1 MISYEPY
8 LNWSRSELASEIGR
22 CVWRVGMTWKS
33 TSGRLVSSAMHCFV
47 ASYHSPGTAF
57 YACILLLAEFAY
69 LSCILQRLVFLP
81 RDAML
86 RCVLPSVCL
95 SHADIVAKW
104 LDVGSCRH
112 RYTIAQRLCGFP
124 MPKILMKFCWG
135 HPKGRQ
141 MQVGTLKLTIFD
153 LQYLAVTMQNRDIA
167 TIES

>member
-1 MISYEPY
+1 MIIFQMISYEPY

-112 RYTIAQRLCGFP
+112 RYTIAQRLWFSDA
-124 MPKILMKFCWG
+124 KDLDEILLGSPEGGAKCKWV
-135 HPKGRQ
+135 R
-141 MQVGTLKLTIFD
+141 
-153 LQYLAVTMQNRDIA
+153 
-167 TIES
+167 